1 MFSIDGTV
9 WNVPCQIEREAQ
21 MQASEISG
29 MLLDRTYFNDVL
41 GTYMSYTVSIAVPF
55 DRLSLYRA
63 IYDKLTNPL
72 EAHIFVLPFDDATI
86 TLTGR
91 VERVSDSWVRM
102 PGDQNY
108 WRNITFTVTAIHPS
122 RYYSLREAVSRGRPI
137 VPAIDGGRAAVLD
150 SLSVTKN
157 GLYAPDSGVDGF
169 DRVVVAVGDGAG
181 DDPADNLIER
191 WDFKRSLTGL
201 IRGLTPTVNNVTRD
215 DSGLIFTG
223 GNVRVEGLT
232 ALFPQITVEIDV
244 ARMNCAAGRNNRF
257 MIARSNNC
265 GLVYRDSGVWAFYD
279 GSAWTDSGETD
290 PAFFDGATARICI
303 DRDRRWHIYRSGALW
318 WEPDA
323 APTPDRLW
331 IGSTDQSMADAVI
344 TGMRVY

>member
-91 VERVSDSWVRM
+91 VERVNDSWVRM
-102 PGDQNY
+102 PGDKHY

-122 RYYSLREAVSRGRPI
+122 RYYSLREAISRGRPV
-137 VPAIDGGRAAVLD
+137 VPTIDGERPAVLEP
-150 SLSVTKN
+150 LHATRN
-157 GLYAPDSGVDGF
+157 GRYAPDRGVDGF
-169 DRVVVAVGDGAG
+169 DSVTVAVPVDAPDERRPVIYENGWQNYSLIAKKQSDNAGIGFADDQIVLTTTSASNTGICISPIEPMDLTQYRYAFLRCTLTGVGRDPYPSWLCARTDWFPAIGDAG
-181 DDPADNLIER
+181 DQAVAHAALSTSASEQTVRLDIS
-191 WDFKRSLTGL
+191 SL
-201 IRGLTPTVNNVTRD
+201 
-215 DSGLIFTG
+215 SGLGFVYLAGYNFVGSVTKLW
-223 GNVRVEGLT
+223 VE
-232 ALFPQITVEIDV
+232 
-244 ARMNCAAGRNNRF
+244 
-257 MIARSNNC
+257 
-265 GLVYRDSGVWAFYD
+265 
-279 GSAWTDSGETD
+279 
-290 PAFFDGATARICI
+290 
-303 DRDRRWHIYRSGALW
+303 
-318 WEPDA
+318 
-323 APTPDRLW
+323 
-331 IGSTDQSMADAVI
+331 
-344 TGMRVY
+344 